1 MTDETGDTTRQ
12 KQIAAFL
19 EGYFT
24 GLRRR
29 HRVLGEDWMW
39 QRQERATA
47 KAIAEELIKV
57 AEFRALRL
65 GTWLGTE
72 NGQVMA
78 EAVEMVSPPFYRQDE
93 ELLVVALK
101 LAAAMQKSEGENRA
115 GAVALTA
122 VISAAGAGALWYF
135 FGKGEAA

>member
-1 MTDETGDTTRQ
+1 MTDEERDTTRP

-19 EGYFT
+19 GGYFT
-24 GLRRR
+24 GLPRR
-29 HRVLGEDWMW
+29 HRILGEDWMW

-72 NGQVMA
+72 NGRVIA

-93 ELLVVALK
+93 ELLVEALK
-101 LAAAMQKSEGENRA
+101 LAAAMQMSEGENRA
-115 GAVALTA
+115 GALALTA
-122 VISAAGAGALWYF
+122 VITAAGAGALWYL